1 MLQSDRISTTPHA
14 VGVELARRQASALR
28 CGFSAGSMREL
39 MSHTGGSGAAWSI
52 GAHRETDRARGAKA
66 FPFRIAAVAA
76 T

>member
-14 VGVELARRQASALR
+14 VGVELARRQALALR
-28 CGFSAGSMREL
+28 CGFSAGSMRHL
-39 MSHTGGSGAAWSI
+39 ISLTGGTGPAWSI